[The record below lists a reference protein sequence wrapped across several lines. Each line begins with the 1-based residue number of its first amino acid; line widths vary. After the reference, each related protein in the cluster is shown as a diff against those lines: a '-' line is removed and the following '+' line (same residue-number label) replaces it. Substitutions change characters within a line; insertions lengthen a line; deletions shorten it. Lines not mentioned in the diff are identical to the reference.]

1 MDVGM
6 NQEKIGD
13 QLSNYKLQIYVFHNL
28 ACEKTGDQL
37 SNYKLQIYAF
47 LNLALKK
54 KKLEIII
61 MLTYYQLAPLAEPI
75 YMPLNVSMSLYD

>member
-28 ACEKTGDQL
+28 AWEIIGDQL

-47 LNLALKK
+47 LNLA
-54 KKLEIII
+54 
-61 MLTYYQLAPLAEPI
+61 
-75 YMPLNVSMSLYD
+75 